1 MSPLI
6 TSRLHSTNYSWFMEE
21 KNRAQKA
28 AMELYHGYKIDVG
41 ESRDLSQ
48 GLLFQNPFL
57 ILHLKSPCVHMYVF
71 VHVCLPY
78 CAVHTCM
85 GGHRHVSPTARVWRS
100 ADNVTGLRQT
110 VSLCVWSHS
119 PLPVLM
125 NFQGSSCF
133 LYHYFSFLKHWGSR
147 HVLIC
152 PVYMDS
158 RASNSGL

>member
-28 AMELYHGYKIDVG
+28 PIELYHGYKIDVG

-71 VHVCLPY
+71 VHVCLPH

-85 GGHRHVSPTARVWRS
+85 GGHRHVSPTAHVWRS

-110 VSLCVWSHS
+110 LCLSVCLVPLTTACIDELPRVLMF
-119 PLPVLM
+119 PLPL
-125 NFQGSSCF
+125 
-133 LYHYFSFLKHWGSR
+133 L
-147 HVLIC
+147 LILETLGVATC
-152 PVYMDS
+152 AHMPS
-158 RASNSGL
+158 LHGF